1 MSTKYDMA
9 ANSLIINKLTYAQYK
24 AGRADGSISDDQV
37 NNEIFDITDIDD
49 LALFTDIPTNTS
61 QLNNDSEYVTINSDI
76 TGTAANAN
84 TLDNEEPAYYLDYAN
99 FTGAPTSN
107 TAFTNGMGYITS
119 SDNITGTATNAS
131 KLNNE
136 SPEYY
141 LDYTN
146 FTNIPTELPADG
158 GNADTINNLSSS
170 SFIRSDIA
178 DSADGYITMNA
189 GATIKNNLIV
199 TGDLTV
205 SGTNTIINTTT
216 VSTTDNLIQLAT
228 DNTVALLGYAG
239 IYVNKYDGTH
249 TGALVFD
256 ATGTAYV
263 GDVTDNGDGT
273 ISAISGDSSSSS
285 LQPLATR
292 NKVIADGSLLQ

>member
-37 NNEIFDITDIDD
+37 NNEIFDITDI
-49 LALFTDIPTNTS
+49 N
-61 QLNNDSEYVTINSDI
+61 
-76 TGTAANAN
+76 TAA
-84 TLDNEEPAYYLDYAN
+84 
-99 FTGAPTSN
+99 
-107 TAFTNGMGYITS
+107 
-119 SDNITGTATNAS
+119 
-131 KLNNE
+131 
-136 SPEYY
+136 
-141 LDYTN
+141 
-146 FTNIPTELPADG
+146 LPADG
-158 GNADTINNLSSS
+158 GNADTIDNLDSS
-170 SFIRSDIA
+170 SFIRSDSD
-178 DSADGYITMNA
+178 DSVSGYITFNN
-189 GATIKNNLIV
+189 GVTIN
-199 TGDLTV
+199 GDLTV
-205 SGTNTIINTTT
+205 SGTNTVINTTT